1 MISWTAIFADAAAAT
16 TPAAPV
22 PAAPTAPA
30 DVATPSWYDGIG
42 FWDVV
47 LIGLALFALYY
58 FLRYRPAV
66 MKFIN
71 EVKVELDK
79 CAWPWDPNLAG
90 FKKYKELIESTVVVI
105 ISVVLLAGFV
115 TSCDWLL
122 GHLVGALTGTA
133 LLK

>member
-1 MISWTAIFADAAAAT
+1 MN
-16 TPAAPV
+16 
-22 PAAPTAPA
+22 
-30 DVATPSWYDGIG
+30 
-42 FWDVV
+42 FWDIVYAVTAV
-47 LIGLALFALYY
+47 LCLYY
-58 FLRYRPAV
+58 FLRHRV
-66 MKFIN
+66 TVLKFVG

-79 CAWPWDPNLAG
+79 CSWPWDPNLTG

-122 GHLVGALTGTA
+122 AHLVGALTGTA